1 VSQRL
6 RGYGETL
13 AAGLVNGSIG
23 VFVTY
28 ATMPS
33 AMLVAVRMLFAA
45 LVLGVV
51 VAARRDF
58 RALVADRGTTVR
70 LLVCG
75 VALAINLVSYF
86 IAIRQTGVAVA
97 IFLSYLAP
105 LYIAFVAPHLEG
117 GRTEGA
123 VYAALG
129 VGLAGMAL
137 ILVPGLTGESVRLT
151 PYGLFF
157 ATLAGVMYAVYLIGG
172 KQLRRREVHATTI
185 VFAMSV
191 LAAVVLLPLG
201 LLQTPAGDFTLR
213 NFAIAA
219 YLGVVCTALAFT
231 LVMDGMRFIKVQHSG
246 IIGYVEPVSA
256 PLYALAF
263 LGQVPSL
270 WTVAGGVLIIGAGV
284 IVVRFGTGDAETVAA
299 GGPADVPGEAA
310 PVVASADAAREAA
323 PVPASPLEGAER

>member
-1 VSQRL
+1 MSAADHRL

-13 AAGLVNGSIG
+13 VAGLINGSIG

-28 ATMPS
+28 SSMPATL
-33 AMLVAVRMLFAA
+33 LVAVRMVFAGI
-45 LVLGVV
+45 VLGIVI
-51 VAARRDF
+51 AARRDW
-58 RALVADRGTTVR
+58 RALFANRGTTIR

-75 VALAINLVSYF
+75 LALAANLVGYF

-105 LYIAFVAPHLEG
+105 LYVAFVAPHLEG

-137 ILVPGLTGESVRLT
+137 ILVPGLTGGSVKLT

-157 ATLAGVMYAVYLIGG
+157 AVFAGVMYTVYLIGG
-172 KQLRRREVHATTI
+172 KQLRRRDVHATTI
-185 VFAMSV
+185 VFAMAV
-191 LAAVVLLPLG
+191 LAAVLLLPLG
-201 LLQTPAGDFTLR
+201 LLQSTAADFTVR

-219 YLGVVCTALAFT
+219 FLGIVCTALTFS
-231 LVMDGMRFIKVQHSG
+231 LVMDGMQHIKVQHSA
-246 IIGYVEPVSA
+246 IMGYVEPVSA
-256 PLYALAF
+256 PVYALLI

-270 WTVAGGVLIIGAGV
+270 WTVAGGALIIGAGV
-284 IVVRFGTGDAETVAA
+284 IVVRFGAAEIEPELPGFALIEPDAGET
-299 GGPADVPGEAA
+299 D
-310 PVVASADAAREAA
+310 
-323 PVPASPLEGAER
+323 

>member
-1 VSQRL
+1 VNHRL
-6 RGYGETL
+6 RGYGETM

-28 ATMPS
+28 ATMPTV
-33 AMLVAVRMLFAA
+33 MLVALRMLCAA

-51 VAARRDF
+51 VGVRRDF

-70 LLVCG
+70 LLVLG
-75 VALAINLVSYF
+75 VALAVNLVSYF

-105 LYIAFVAPHLEG
+105 LYIAFLAPHLEG
-117 GRTEGA
+117 GRTERA
-123 VYAALG
+123 VYVALG

-157 ATLAGVMYAVYLIGG
+157 ATLAGVGYAVYLIGG

-185 VFAMSV
+185 VFAISL
-191 LAAVVLLPLG
+191 LAALVLLPLG
-201 LLQTPAGDFTLR
+201 LAQTPAADFTLR
-213 NFAIAA
+213 NCAIAA
-219 YLGVVCTALAFT
+219 YLGVVCTALAFS
-231 LVMDGMRFIKVQHSG
+231 LVMDGMRFIKVQHAG

-256 PLYALAF
+256 PLYALVF
-263 LGQVPSL
+263 LSQVPSL
-270 WTVAGGVLIIGAGV
+270 WTIAGGVLIIGAGV
-284 IVVRFGTGDAETVAA
+284 IVVRFGASEGEVA
-299 GGPADVPGEAA
+299 PAAPARPRLSGLTEPGEGTE
-310 PVVASADAAREAA
+310 P
-323 PVPASPLEGAER
+323 

>member
-1 VSQRL
+1 MSGRL
-6 RGYGETL
+6 RGYGETM

-28 ATMPS
+28 ATMPTV
-33 AMLVAVRMLFAA
+33 MLVAMRMLCAA

-51 VAARRDF
+51 VAVRRDF

-70 LLVCG
+70 LLVLG

-105 LYIAFVAPHLEG
+105 LYIAFLAPHLEG
-117 GRTEGA
+117 GRTERA

-157 ATLAGVMYAVYLIGG
+157 ATLAGVGYAVYLIGG

-185 VFAMSV
+185 VFAISL
-191 LAAVVLLPLG
+191 LAALVLLPLG
-201 LLQTPAGDFTLR
+201 LAQTPAAAFTLR
-213 NFAIAA
+213 NCAIAA
-219 YLGVVCTALAFT
+219 YLGVVCTALAFS
-231 LVMDGMRFIKVQHSG
+231 LAMDGMRFIKVQHAG
-246 IIGYVEPVSA
+246 VIGYVEPVSA
-256 PLYALAF
+256 PLYALVF
-263 LGQVPSL
+263 LSQVPSL
-270 WTVAGGVLIIGAGV
+270 WTIAGGVLIIGAGV
-284 IVVRFGTGDAETVAA
+284 IVVRFGANE
-299 GGPADVPGEAA
+299 GEAA
-310 PVVASADAAREAA
+310 PA
-323 PVPASPLEGAER
+323 VPARPRLPGLTEPGEGTGP

>member
-1 VSQRL
+1 MNHRL

-13 AAGLVNGSIG
+13 GACLINGSIG

-28 ATMPS
+28 STMP
-33 AMLVAVRMLFAA
+33 ATLLVAVRMVFAA
-45 LVLGVV
+45 LALGFV
-51 VAARRDF
+51 VAARRDW
-58 RALVADRGTTVR
+58 RALFADRGTTIR

-75 VALAINLVSYF
+75 LALAANLVSYF

-105 LYIAFVAPHLEG
+105 LYVAFIAPHLEG

-137 ILVPGLTGESVRLT
+137 ILVPGLTGESVKLT

-157 ATLAGVMYAVYLIGG
+157 AVFAGLMYTVYLIGG
-172 KQLRRREVHATTI
+172 KQLRRRDVHATTI
-185 VFAMSV
+185 VFAMAV

-201 LLQTPAGDFTLR
+201 LAQSAAAQFTVR

-219 YLGVVCTALAFT
+219 FLGIVCTALTFS
-231 LVMDGMRFIKVQHSG
+231 LVMDGMHYIKVQHSA
-246 IIGYVEPVSA
+246 IMGYVEPVSA
-256 PLYALAF
+256 PVYALLI
-263 LGQVPSL
+263 LGQVPSW
-270 WTVAGGVLIIGAGV
+270 WTMAGGALIIGAGV
-284 IVVRFGTGDAETVAA
+284 IVVRYGAAEIEPELPGFALV
-299 GGPADVPGEAA
+299 GPGAGEA
-310 PVVASADAAREAA
+310 D
-323 PVPASPLEGAER
+323 

>member
-1 VSQRL
+1 MSGPDHRL

-13 AAGLVNGSIG
+13 GACLINGSIG

-28 ATMPS
+28 SSMPATL
-33 AMLVAVRMLFAA
+33 LVAVRMVFAGI
-45 LVLGVV
+45 VLGLV
-51 VAARRDF
+51 VAARRDWK
-58 RALVADRGTTVR
+58 ALFADRGTTIR
-70 LLVCG
+70 LVVCG
-75 VALAINLVSYF
+75 LALAANLVSYF

-105 LYIAFVAPHLEG
+105 LYVAFIAPHLEG

-137 ILVPGLTGESVRLT
+137 ILVPGLTGESVKLT

-157 ATLAGVMYAVYLIGG
+157 AVFAGVMYTFYLIGG
-172 KQLRRREVHATTI
+172 KQLRRRNVHATTI
-185 VFAMSV
+185 VFAMAL

-201 LLQTPAGDFTLR
+201 LAQSTAADFTVR

-219 YLGVVCTALAFT
+219 FLGVVCTALTFS
-231 LVMDGMRFIKVQHSG
+231 LVMDGMQYIKVQHSA
-246 IIGYVEPVSA
+246 IMGYIEPVSA
-256 PLYALAF
+256 PIYALLI

-270 WTVAGGVLIIGAGV
+270 WTIAGGALIIGAGL
-284 IVVRFGTGDAETVAA
+284 IVVRYGAAEIEPELPGFALVEPGA
-299 GGPADVPGEAA
+299 GEA
-310 PVVASADAAREAA
+310 D
-323 PVPASPLEGAER
+323 

>member
-1 VSQRL
+1 MSGTDHRL

-13 AAGLVNGSIG
+13 GACLINGSIG

-28 ATMPS
+28 SSMPATL
-33 AMLVAVRMLFAA
+33 LVAVRMVFAGI
-45 LVLGVV
+45 VLGLV
-51 VAARRDF
+51 VAARRDW
-58 RALVADRGTTVR
+58 RALFADRGTTIR
-70 LLVCG
+70 LVVCG
-75 VALAINLVSYF
+75 LALAANLVSYF

-105 LYIAFVAPHLEG
+105 LYVAFIAPHLEG

-137 ILVPGLTGESVRLT
+137 ILVPGLTGESVKLT

-157 ATLAGVMYAVYLIGG
+157 AVFAGVMYTFYLIGG
-172 KQLRRREVHATTI
+172 KQLRRRNVHATTI
-185 VFAMSV
+185 VFAMAL

-201 LLQTPAGDFTLR
+201 LAQSTAAEFTVR

-219 YLGVVCTALAFT
+219 FLGIVCTALTFS
-231 LVMDGMRFIKVQHSG
+231 LVMDGMQYIKVQHSA
-246 IIGYVEPVSA
+246 IMGYVEPVSA
-256 PLYALAF
+256 PIYALLI

-270 WTVAGGVLIIGAGV
+270 WTIAGGALIIGAGL
-284 IVVRFGTGDAETVAA
+284 IVVRYGAAEIEPELPGFALA
-299 GGPADVPGEAA
+299 EPGAGEA
-310 PVVASADAAREAA
+310 D
-323 PVPASPLEGAER
+323 

>member
-1 VSQRL
+1 MNRRL

-13 AAGLVNGSIG
+13 AAGLINGSIG
-23 VFVTY
+23 VFVTHS
-28 ATMPS
+28 TMP
-33 AMLVAVRMLFAA
+33 ATMLVAVRMVFAG

-51 VAARRDF
+51 VALRRDWK
-58 RALVADRGTTVR
+58 ALVADRATTIR

-75 VALAINLVSYF
+75 VALAVNLVSYF

-105 LYIAFVAPHLEG
+105 VYVAFVAPHLEG
-117 GRTEGA
+117 GRTEAA

-157 ATLAGVMYAVYLIGG
+157 ALLAGVMYTVYLIGG

-201 LLQTPAGDFTLR
+201 LLQTPAADFTVR

-219 YLGVVCTALAFT
+219 FLGVVCTALTFS
-231 LVMDGMRFIKVQHSG
+231 LVMDGMHFIKVQHSA
-246 IIGYVEPVSA
+246 ILGYVEPVSA
-256 PLYALAF
+256 PIYALIF
-263 LGQVPSL
+263 LSQVPSV
-270 WTVAGGVLIIGAGV
+270 WTIAGGALIIGAGV
-284 IVVRFGTGDAETVAA
+284 IVVRYGAPDSEPELPGFALADTTSGDA
-299 GGPADVPGEAA
+299 P
-310 PVVASADAAREAA
+310 
-323 PVPASPLEGAER
+323 